1 MGRRKKVCEESL
13 LNDNTEE
20 VEREKL
26 QVSFINTFIGEKSL
40 NMFNYI

>member
-40 NMFNYI
+40 KMFNYI